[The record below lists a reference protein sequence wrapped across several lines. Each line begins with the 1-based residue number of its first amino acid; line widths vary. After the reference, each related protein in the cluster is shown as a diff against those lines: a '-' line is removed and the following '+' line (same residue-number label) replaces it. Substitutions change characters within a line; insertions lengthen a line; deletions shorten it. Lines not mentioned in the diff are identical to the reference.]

1 MHVLHSP
8 QEIFPPLDFA
18 RRNGARIGFVPTMG
32 ALHEGHLS
40 LVRRAKSECDVAVV
54 SIFVNPTQFAPTEDL
69 SKYPRTLDADLDLLR
84 SLSTDYVFVPNPAQ
98 VYPSGFSTY
107 VDPAQVALPLEGVF
121 RPTHFRGVATVVL
134 KLFHMIPSDA
144 AYFGRKDY
152 QQLAVIRKMVEDLD
166 VPIRIIGCETVRE
179 QDGLAMSSRNRYLQ
193 PAERYQALAL
203 WRALNLAKGLAAQG
217 ERQVTTL
224 ERVMEEEL
232 RRSQIQTIDYARV
245 VDPDSLQTLEQVTDR
260 AVALIAARVG
270 TTRLI
275 DNLDL
280 EVT

>member
-1 MHVLHSP
+1 MQVLHSP
-8 QEIFPPLDFA
+8 QEIFPPLEFA

-40 LVRRAKSECDVAVV
+40 LVRRAKLECDVAVV

-69 SKYPRTLDADLDLLR
+69 SKYPRTLDADLALLR
-84 SLSTDYVFVPNPAQ
+84 SVSTDYVFAPTPAKI
-98 VYPSGFSTY
+98 YPTGFSTY
-107 VDPAQVALPLEGVF
+107 VEPPQVALPLEGVF

-134 KLFHMIPSDA
+134 KLFHMIPSDV

-193 PAERYQALAL
+193 PTERYQALAL
-203 WRALNLAKGLAAQG
+203 WRALNLAKDLANQG
-217 ERQVTTL
+217 ERRVTTL
-224 ERVMEEEL
+224 EQIMEEEL

-280 EVT
+280 EVN